1 MAQKKLLSIIRKP
14 PHIILKMKLEIMSP
28 FIISKYLNSNDIN
41 NYVKQETNVNDFKG
55 SIIVLLIVI
64 I

>member
-1 MAQKKLLSIIRKP
+1 
-14 PHIILKMKLEIMSP
+14 MKLEIMSP

-64 I
+64 IIWEITIIIGINDNLR

>member
-1 MAQKKLLSIIRKP
+1 
-14 PHIILKMKLEIMSP
+14 MSP

-64 I
+64 IIWKITIIIGINDNLR